1 MSAHLDLE
9 EQEQIE
15 QLKHF
20 WKQWGALIS
29 SVVTVAALA
38 FAAYNGWQWWQQ
50 RQATQ
55 AGVLA
60 QAVTQSLRSNDTA
73 RAASALAN
81 LQKDYAST
89 QAASIAALQLAQS
102 AAKAERWDEA
112 SAALQWVIEHSI
124 DTGHRASARLQ
135 LAAIKMQQQKLDE
148 ALSLVQGDVGD
159 VAFAALAADRAGDIL
174 KLQGK
179 DEAATA
185 SWQKAWAAMEE
196 GEPYRTIIAYKLNAQ
211 GIATDGAKP

>member
-20 WKQWGALIS
+20 WKQWGALITS
-29 SVVTVAALA
+29 LITAVALA
-38 FAAYNGWQWWQQ
+38 FAAYNAWQWWQQ

-81 LQKDYAST
+81 LQKDYANT

-102 AAKAERWDEA
+102 AAQGQRWDEA

-174 KLQGK
+174 HLQGK
-179 DEAATA
+179 HEEASAA
-185 SWQKAWAAMEE
+185 WQKAWNQMDTT
-196 GEPYRTIIAYKLNAQ
+196 EPYRVLIGYKLNAQ
-211 GIATDGAKP
+211 GVVTDEVKP